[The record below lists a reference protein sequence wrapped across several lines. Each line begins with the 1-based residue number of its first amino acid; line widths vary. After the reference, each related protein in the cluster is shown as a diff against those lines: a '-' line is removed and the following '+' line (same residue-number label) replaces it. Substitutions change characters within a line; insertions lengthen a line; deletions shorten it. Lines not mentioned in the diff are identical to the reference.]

1 MYGECL
7 EASSQTHLVLH
18 SPKEKKIFRAAS
30 PPSLYQQI
38 VAVRLHALHA
48 NDQARTCFPRKL
60 TVHLAGKD
68 VGMEVL
74 PSGGVRVC
82 RASRGRRVQQ
92 PSLPGV

>member
-1 MYGECL
+1 MPG
-7 EASSQTHLVLH
+7 SQFTDTSGLTR
-18 SPKEKKIFRAAS
+18 SQREKDIQSRS
-30 PPSLYQQI
+30 PPSLYQQR
-38 VAVRLHALHA
+38 VAVRLQALHA